1 MAQMDDLIARL
12 KLDISDYEK
21 NAKKAEKSTDSL
33 EKETKELQK
42 TNDKAGDSFDK
53 LMTAFT
59 GLNQGIQLAQQAY
72 AILKKGYDAVITSTI
87 EYAEEVRQLSRTIGS
102 TPEDASKLIQ
112 AADDVKVGFD
122 SLQTSMNIAIRNGLE
137 PTIEGMGRLSEEY
150 VAIQDPIARAKFL
163 LDNFGRSGADMA
175 ALMEIG
181 AAGIKELG
189 DAAETTGL
197 VLDKKALK
205 ATRDFEIAV
214 DNLQDTWDGAKIS
227 IGLEIIPI
235 ISEELNSIMTLIQTA
250 QMYKQVIDAITYA
263 HEEGLMGAKEFKE
276 VSGEAWRTFFMAE
289 GVERGDDEGFL
300 AAMQAL
306 VDRYVGSVDSAV
318 VATDDLAASTAEL
331 DAKLADARTEYET
344 AADVLRDDL
353 AKAYD
358 AVAKAEE
365 GWRTGVA
372 GSIKTDV
379 EKQFEDGK
387 LSIDQYTSALSTL
400 DATYGTGFS
409 IEFAM
414 EQQIPDLVEKLLTD
428 PASFVLAAQAFE
440 DYFMPLDK
448 SVENAKKAV
457 EDLQLQ
463 LDNLEKEYVVT
474 VKIITSGSVT
484 KINTGGGGGGGGGTT
499 HNTDAGGGTVTQ
511 GSHITWGEYG
521 PEPFIPAQ
529 DGRILSHADALN
541 AVGRN
546 DGGDNSVLLN
556 AILFELQGLP
566 QGMKVALQEAIVLM
580 GG

>member
-529 DGRILSHADALN
+529 DGRILSHADAMN

>member
-1 MAQMDDLIARL
+1 
-12 KLDISDYEK
+12 
-21 NAKKAEKSTDSL
+21 
-33 EKETKELQK
+33 
-42 TNDKAGDSFDK
+42 
-53 LMTAFT
+53 
-59 GLNQGIQLAQQAY
+59 
-72 AILKKGYDAVITSTI
+72 
-87 EYAEEVRQLSRTIGS
+87 
-102 TPEDASKLIQ
+102 
-112 AADDVKVGFD
+112 
-122 SLQTSMNIAIRNGLE
+122 
-137 PTIEGMGRLSEEY
+137 
-150 VAIQDPIARAKFL
+150 
-163 LDNFGRSGADMA
+163 
-175 ALMEIG
+175 
-181 AAGIKELG
+181 
-189 DAAETTGL
+189 
-197 VLDKKALK
+197 
-205 ATRDFEIAV
+205 
-214 DNLQDTWDGAKIS
+214 
-227 IGLEIIPI
+227 
-235 ISEELNSIMTLIQTA
+235 
-250 QMYKQVIDAITYA
+250 MYKQVIDSITYA

-414 EQQIPDLVEKLLTD
+414 EQQIPDLVQKLLTD

-499 HNTDAGGGTVTQ
+499 HNTDAGGGTVTA
-511 GSHITWGEYG
+511 GSHIKWSEYG

-529 DGRILSHADALN
+529 DGRILSHADAMN
-541 AVGRN
+541 AVGKS

>member
-1 MAQMDDLIARL
+1 MAQMDDLVAKL
-12 KLDISDYEK
+12 KLDITDYEK
-21 NAKKAEKSTDSL
+21 NAKKAEVSTDKL

-72 AILKKGYDAVITSTI
+72 ATLKKGYDAVITSTI

-250 QMYKQVIDAITYA
+250 QMYKQVIDSITYA

-414 EQQIPDLVEKLLTD
+414 EQQIPDLVQKLLTD

-499 HNTDAGGGTVTQ
+499 HNTDAGGGTVTA
-511 GSHITWGEYG
+511 GSHIKWSEYG

-529 DGRILSHADALN
+529 DGRILSHADAMN
-541 AVGRN
+541 AVGKS